1 MEKHKITH
9 IKDIDELK
17 QFSDQKQAGNVARS
31 ADQNPSKKK
40 KRNLYEKYVELETRL
55 VSTEQIERS
64 RFMVDFGLDLD
75 KFYMNMAI

>member
-17 QFSDQKQAGNVARS
+17 QFSDQKQAGYVARS

-40 KRNLYEKYVELETRL
+40 KRNLYEKFVELETRL